1 MTSLIRFSAAVLIAL
16 SASLALGQSA
26 GTADQPGQTLAG
38 DVSIV
43 VPKSSAP
50 VKDASHVVEWLVPQV
65 KAQPAQFSKT
75 RPVYKMV
82 QRDKMFQP
90 NFLVVPVGSVVDFPN
105 LDPWFHN
112 VFSLYRGKKFDLG
125 LYEAGSNRQV
135 RFDRPGPSFVFCNI
149 HPEMT
154 AVVLTVDS
162 QYFGVSD
169 KSGHLTIPNVP
180 EGSYVLKVWYE
191 DATPEA
197 LQALA
202 RQFVVGGDTRA
213 LPAVSVAMTKQNL
226 MKHKNKYGHDYDPN
240 AASPVY

>member
-1 MTSLIRFSAAVLIAL
+1 MNSLTKCSAIALLAL

-26 GTADQPGQTLAG
+26 GTADQPGQALTG
-38 DVSIV
+38 EISVV

-50 VKDASHVVEWLVPQV
+50 VKDASRVVEWLVPLA
-65 KAQPAQFSKT
+65 KLQPAQFPKT

-90 NFLVVPVGSVVDFPN
+90 NFLVVPVGSIVDFPN

-135 RFDRPGPSFVFCNI
+135 RFDRPGPSFIFCNI

-169 KSGHLTIPNVP
+169 KTGHLTISNVP
-180 EGSYVLKVWYE
+180 EGSYLLKVWYE
-191 DATPEA
+191 DATA
-197 LQALA
+197 DTLQALT
-202 RQFVVGGDTRA
+202 RQFVVGSDTRS
-213 LPAVSVAMTKQNL
+213 LPAISIAMTKQNL

-240 AASPVY
+240 ATSPVY

>member
-1 MTSLIRFSAAVLIAL
+1 MNSPTSLSAIVLLTL
-16 SASLALGQSA
+16 SAPLALGQA
-26 GTADQPGQTLAG
+26 TGPADQSGQTLSG
-38 DVSIV
+38 EVSIV

-50 VKDASHVVEWLVPQV
+50 VKDASRVVEWLVPQP
-65 KAQPAQFSKT
+65 KSQPAQLPET

-90 NFLVVPVGSVVDFPN
+90 NFLVVPVGSIVDFPN

-125 LYEAGSNRQV
+125 LYEAGSDRRV

-169 KSGHLTIPNVP
+169 KAGHVTIANVP
-180 EGSYVLKVWYE
+180 EGSYLVKIWYE
-191 DATPEA
+191 DATPET
-197 LQALA
+197 LQALM

-213 LPAVSVAMTKQNL
+213 LPGVSVAMTKQSL